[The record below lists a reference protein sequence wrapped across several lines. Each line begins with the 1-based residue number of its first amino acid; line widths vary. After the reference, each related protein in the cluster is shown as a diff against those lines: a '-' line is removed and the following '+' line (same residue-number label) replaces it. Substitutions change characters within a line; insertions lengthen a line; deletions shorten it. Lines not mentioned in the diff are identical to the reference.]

1 MERAHQNLK
10 DLLAFL
16 AVARERSF
24 TRAAAQLGVSQS
36 ALSHTIRGLE
46 SRMGVRLLTRTTRSV
61 SPTET
66 GERLVQNLGPLVEGM
81 ETELAL
87 LGELHDT
94 PAGTVRITAT
104 DYAANTVLWPKLAP
118 LLRQF
123 PGIKVEINT
132 DYRLTDIVAE
142 RYDLGVRLGSEVAR
156 GMIAVRIA
164 SDMRMSI
171 VGSPSYLKT
180 CAAPKA
186 PQELTQHNCINLRL
200 PTYGGLLPWEI
211 HKGRKQIQ
219 LRVEGQLTFNGT
231 YQILAAT
238 LDGFGLAYL
247 PEDLAKPHVEAGRLT
262 WVLEDW
268 FPTFPGYHVYYPSRR
283 QSSKALAVVMDA
295 LRHRG

>member
-1 MERAHQNLK
+1 MERTHQNLK

-81 ETELAL
+81 ETELASV
-87 LGELHDT
+87 GELRDK

-104 DYAANTVLWPKLAP
+104 DYAANTVLWPRLTP
-118 LLRQF
+118 VLREF
-123 PGIKVEINT
+123 PDIKVEINT
-132 DYRLTDIVAE
+132 DYRLTDIAAE
-142 RYDLGVRLGSEVAR
+142 RFDIGVRLGSEVAR
-156 GMIAVRIA
+156 GMIAVRLTP
-164 SDMRMSI
+164 DMRMSI
-171 VGSPSYLKT
+171 VGSPSYLRKRAT
-180 CAAPKA
+180 
-186 PQELTQHNCINLRL
+186 PQTPHELTLHDCINLRL
-200 PTYGGLLPWEI
+200 PTYGGLLPWEL

-219 LRVEGQLTFNGT
+219 VRVEGQLTFNGT

-238 LDGFGLAYL
+238 LDGFGLGYI
-247 PEDLAKPHVEAGRLT
+247 PEDLAKPHVEAGRLK
-262 WVLEDW
+262 WILEDW

-283 QSSKALAVVMDA
+283 QSSKALAVVIDA
-295 LRHRG
+295 LRHRV

>member
-1 MERAHQNLK
+1 MERTHQNLK
-10 DLLAFL
+10 DLVAFL

-36 ALSHTIRGLE
+36 ALSHTIRALE
-46 SRMGVRLLTRTTRSV
+46 SRMRVRLLTRTTRSV

-66 GERLVQNLGPLVEGM
+66 GERLVQILGPLVEEM
-81 ETELAL
+81 ELELAL

-142 RYDLGVRLGSEVAR
+142 RFDLGVRLGSEVAR

-171 VGSPSYLKT
+171 TGSPSYLKKHAT
-180 CAAPKA
+180 PKT
-186 PQELTQHNCINLRL
+186 PQELMHHDCINLRL
-200 PTYGGLLPWEI
+200 PTYGGLLPWEL

-219 LRVEGQLTFNGT
+219 VRVEGQLTFNGT

-238 LDGFGLAYL
+238 LDGFGLGYI
-247 PEDLAKPHVEAGRLT
+247 PEDLAKPHVEGGRLK

-268 FPTFPGYHVYYPSRR
+268 FPTFPGYHVYYPSHR
-283 QSSKALAVVMDA
+283 QLSKALAVVMDA

>member
-1 MERAHQNLK
+1 MERTHQNLK

-36 ALSHTIRGLE
+36 ALSHTIRALE
-46 SRMGVRLLTRTTRSV
+46 SRMRVRLLTRTTRSV

-66 GERLVQNLGPLVEGM
+66 GERLVQILGPLVEGM

-142 RYDLGVRLGSEVAR
+142 RFDLGVRLGSEVAR

-171 VGSPSYLKT
+171 TGSPSYLKKHAT
-180 CAAPKA
+180 PKT
-186 PQELTQHNCINLRL
+186 PQELMHHDCINLRL
-200 PTYGGLLPWEI
+200 PTYGGLLPWEL

-219 LRVEGQLTFNGT
+219 VRVEGQLTFNGT

-238 LDGFGLAYL
+238 LDGFGLGYI
-247 PEDLAKPHVEAGRLT
+247 PEDLAKPHVEGGRLK

-283 QSSKALAVVMDA
+283 QLSKALAVVMDA

>member
-1 MERAHQNLK
+1 MERTHQNLK

-81 ETELAL
+81 ETELASV
-87 LGELHDT
+87 GELRDK

-104 DYAANTVLWPKLAP
+104 DYAANTVLWPRLTP
-118 LLRQF
+118 VLREF
-123 PGIKVEINT
+123 PDIKVEINT
-132 DYRLTDIVAE
+132 DYRLTDIAAE
-142 RYDLGVRLGSEVAR
+142 RFDIGVRLGSEVAR
-156 GMIAVRIA
+156 GMIAVRLTP
-164 SDMRMSI
+164 DMRMSI
-171 VGSPSYLKT
+171 VGSPSYLRKRAT
-180 CAAPKA
+180 
-186 PQELTQHNCINLRL
+186 PQTPHELTLHDCINLRL
-200 PTYGGLLPWEI
+200 PTYGGLLPWEL

-219 LRVEGQLTFNGT
+219 VRVEGQLTFNGT

-238 LDGFGLAYL
+238 LDGFGLGYI
-247 PEDLAKPHVEAGRLT
+247 PEDLAKPHVEAGRLK

-283 QSSKALAVVMDA
+283 QSSKALAVVIDA
-295 LRHRG
+295 LRHRA

>member
-1 MERAHQNLK
+1 MERTHQNLK
-10 DLLAFL
+10 DLVAFL

-36 ALSHTIRGLE
+36 ALSHTIRALE
-46 SRMGVRLLTRTTRSV
+46 SRMRVRLLTRTTRSV

-66 GERLVQNLGPLVEGM
+66 GERLVQILGPLVEGM

-142 RYDLGVRLGSEVAR
+142 RFDLGVRLGSEVAR

-171 VGSPSYLKT
+171 TGSPSYLKKHAT
-180 CAAPKA
+180 PKT
-186 PQELTQHNCINLRL
+186 PQELMHHDCINLRL
-200 PTYGGLLPWEI
+200 PTYGGLLPWEL

-219 LRVEGQLTFNGT
+219 VRVEGQLTFNGT

-238 LDGFGLAYL
+238 LDGFGLGYI
-247 PEDLAKPHVEAGRLT
+247 PEDLAKPHVEGGRLK

-283 QSSKALAVVMDA
+283 QLSKALAVVMDA

>member
-1 MERAHQNLK
+1 MERTHQNLK
-10 DLLAFL
+10 DLVAFL

-36 ALSHTIRGLE
+36 ALSHTIRALE

-66 GERLVQNLGPLVEGM
+66 GERLVQILGPLVEGM

-118 LLRQF
+118 LLREF

-142 RYDLGVRLGSEVAR
+142 RFDLGVRLGSEVAR

-171 VGSPSYLKT
+171 IGSPSYLKKHAT
-180 CAAPKA
+180 PKT
-186 PQELTQHNCINLRL
+186 PQELTHHDCINLRL
-200 PTYGGLLPWEI
+200 PTYGGLLPWEL

-219 LRVEGQLTFNGT
+219 VRVEGQLTFNGT

-238 LDGFGLAYL
+238 LDGFGLGYI
-247 PEDLAKPHVEAGRLT
+247 PEDLAKPHVEGGRLK

-283 QSSKALAVVMDA
+283 QLSKALAVVMDA

>member
-1 MERAHQNLK
+1 MERTHQNLK

-81 ETELAL
+81 ETELASV
-87 LGELHDT
+87 GELRDK

-104 DYAANTVLWPKLAP
+104 DYAANTVLWPRLTP
-118 LLRQF
+118 VLREF
-123 PGIKVEINT
+123 PDIKVEINT
-132 DYRLTDIVAE
+132 DYRLTDIAAE
-142 RYDLGVRLGSEVAR
+142 RFDIGVRLGSEVAR
-156 GMIAVRIA
+156 GMIAVRLTP
-164 SDMRMSI
+164 DMRMSI
-171 VGSPSYLKT
+171 VGSPSYLRKRAT
-180 CAAPKA
+180 
-186 PQELTQHNCINLRL
+186 PQTPHELTLHDCINLRL
-200 PTYGGLLPWEI
+200 PTYGGLLPWEL

-219 LRVEGQLTFNGT
+219 VRVEGQLTFNGT

-238 LDGFGLAYL
+238 LDGFGLGYI
-247 PEDLAKPHVEAGRLT
+247 PEDLAKPHVEAGRLK

-283 QSSKALAVVMDA
+283 QSSKALAVVIDA
-295 LRHRG
+295 LRHRV

>member
-1 MERAHQNLK
+1 MERTHQNLK

-46 SRMGVRLLTRTTRSV
+46 SRMGVRLLTRTIRSV

-81 ETELAL
+81 ETELASV
-87 LGELHDT
+87 GELRDK

-104 DYAANTVLWPKLAP
+104 DYAANTVLWPRLTP
-118 LLRQF
+118 VLREF
-123 PGIKVEINT
+123 PDIKVEINT
-132 DYRLTDIVAE
+132 DYRLTDIAAE
-142 RYDLGVRLGSEVAR
+142 RFDIGVRLGSEVAR
-156 GMIAVRIA
+156 GMIAVRLTP
-164 SDMRMSI
+164 DMRMSI
-171 VGSPSYLKT
+171 VGSPSYLRKRAT
-180 CAAPKA
+180 
-186 PQELTQHNCINLRL
+186 PQTPHELTLHDCINLRL
-200 PTYGGLLPWEI
+200 PTYGGLLPWEL

-219 LRVEGQLTFNGT
+219 VRVEGQLTFNGT

-238 LDGFGLAYL
+238 LDGFGLGYI
-247 PEDLAKPHVEAGRLT
+247 PEDLAKPHVEAGRLK

-283 QSSKALAVVMDA
+283 QSSKALAVVIDA
-295 LRHRG
+295 LRHRV